1 MTREKNIRVSES
13 ELSTLKAARD
23 SEDET
28 LPLGY
33 VAAEGAKQLLAEDS
47 EIGF

>member
-1 MTREKNIRVSES
+1 MARNKKIRVSQS

-23 SEDET
+23 SEDES

-33 VAAEGAKQLLAEDS
+33 VAAEGAKQLLADDS
-47 EIGF
+47 EVGF